1 MTDETTTTD
10 ELKASRT
17 QRFAEW
23 LMRREEARAEKES
36 SLEGLVKLNVL
47 VSFAK
52 ALANRPDIPKDPI
65 VASGGTNLLGTI
77 RELIKNNMP
86 TEQPV
91 HDNTQRKIVI
101 ITDGYDTY
109 N

>member
-1 MTDETTTTD
+1 MSEDTTTE

-47 VSFAK
+47 VSFLTLGLVGGFEAVQ
-52 ALANRPDIPKDPI
+52 LGISLIPY
-65 VASGGTNLLGTI
+65 L
-77 RELIKNNMP
+77 
-86 TEQPV
+86 
-91 HDNTQRKIVI
+91 
-101 ITDGYDTY
+101 
-109 N
+109 